1 MPKRRVL
8 HVEQFIPRPL
18 EEVFAFFSDAGNLE
32 RITPPW
38 LKFSIQT
45 LVPIEMRVGAV
56 IDYRLRVHGL
66 PMRWRSRIS
75 TWVPPRR
82 FVDEQ
87 VRGPY
92 KVWIHEHRFEEVP
105 GGVRVTD
112 RVEYR
117 APGGPLEPLV
127 HALFVRPDVQR
138 IFAYRRRALAEIFG
152 GEAGVEGAR
161 SSAVG
166 GSRRGGASAS
176 AL

>member
-1 MPKRRVL
+1 MSRNRVL

-38 LKFSIQT
+38 LRFSIQSAQP
-45 LVPIEMRVGAV
+45 VEMRVGTL
-56 IDYRLRVHGL
+56 IDYKLRVHGL
-66 PMRWRSRIS
+66 PLRWRSRIS
-75 TWVPPRR
+75 AWAPPRR

-92 KVWIHEHRFEEVP
+92 RVWIHEHRFEEVP

-112 RVEYR
+112 HVEYR
-117 APGGPLEPLV
+117 APGGPLEPV
-127 HALFVRPDVQR
+127 IHALLVRPDVQR

-152 GEAGVEGAR
+152 AGPAAE
-161 SSAVG
+161 SAPADGVAG
-166 GSRRGGASAS
+166 GRRGTATGSA
-176 AL
+176 A